1 MKKALTIIAV
11 FLLIGSLKVNAQCTP
26 DPSYT
31 APGTYPKCNVG
42 LPNAPVGVL
51 YLTTITVV
59 IPKDTIILGLPIP
72 VDSIGFT
79 EVFGLPAG
87 FAFTPNKPSHF
98 WHGDSTGCVLIEGTP
113 TASQVGTY
121 PLKIMVM
128 GYGGGFSM
136 PDSITCYNIEIGP
149 VGIEIVENE
158 KFSQL
163 QNSPNPF
170 AFQTEISFNMP
181 SKNIVHFIVFNI
193 LGDIVYKESLVVKQ
207 GENKIIF
214 ERNGLKSGMYMYKI
228 TDGRN
233 SITKRMIIS
242 D

>member
-1 MKKALTIIAV
+1 MKKALTIVAIL
-11 FLLIGSLKVNAQCTP
+11 LLIGSIKVNAQCTP

-51 YLTTITVV
+51 YQTTITVI

-72 VDSIGFT
+72 IDSIGFT
-79 EVFGLPAG
+79 EVFGLPVG
-87 FAFTPNKPSHF
+87 FTFTPNKPSHF
-98 WHGDSTGCVLIEGTP
+98 WYGDSTGCALIEGTP
-113 TASQVGTY
+113 TLSQVGTY

-128 GYGGGFSM
+128 AYGGGFSM
-136 PDSITCYNIEIGP
+136 FDSIICYNIEIGS
-149 VGIEIVENE
+149 VGIETIKNE

-170 AFQTEISFNMP
+170 AYQTEISFNMP
-181 SKNIVHFIVFNI
+181 NGNIVHFIVYNI
-193 LGDIVYKESLVVKQ
+193 LGDVVHKETFAVKQ

-228 TDGRN
+228 TDEKN